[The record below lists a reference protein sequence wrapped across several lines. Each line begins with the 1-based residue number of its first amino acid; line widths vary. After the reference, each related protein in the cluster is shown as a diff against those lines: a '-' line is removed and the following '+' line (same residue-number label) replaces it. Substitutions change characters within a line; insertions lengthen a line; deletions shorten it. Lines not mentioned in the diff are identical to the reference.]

1 MEEVIAVLPFGGT
14 FDLVQLKGSTL
25 KKAFENSVRRYGSS
39 RGEFLQVSGIHV
51 EYDLSRSVG
60 DRVTSLSLRCS
71 RCRVP
76 RYESLDP
83 DRLYKLVLPSYIAD
97 GGDGFT
103 MIKEEKLKHDTG
115 DLDISV
121 FANYIKEMKRV
132 YPTVEGR
139 IKFRNSSVAAGANC
153 LTLLLLG
160 LLWALS
166 TSL

>member
-1 MEEVIAVLPFGGT
+1 MTNTFYFWIPLLPPNVKIDT
-14 FDLVQLKGSTL
+14 ETL
-25 KKAFENSVRRYGSS
+25 SGCFN
-39 RGEFLQVSGIHV
+39 FPGIHV

-115 DLDISV
+115 EPIGQG
-121 FANYIKEMKRV
+121 EMV
-132 YPTVEGR
+132 
-139 IKFRNSSVAAGANC
+139 
-153 LTLLLLG
+153 
-160 LLWALS
+160 
-166 TSL
+166 